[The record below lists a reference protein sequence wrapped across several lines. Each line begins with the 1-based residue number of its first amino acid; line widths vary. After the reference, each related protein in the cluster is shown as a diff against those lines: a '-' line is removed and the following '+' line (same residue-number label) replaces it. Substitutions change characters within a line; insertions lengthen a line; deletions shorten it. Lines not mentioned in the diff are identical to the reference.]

1 MGPAAHK
8 AAHKAELSPIVYDL
22 MSDHIMNEIYVHI
35 L

>member
-8 AAHKAELSPIVYDL
+8 AELIPIVYDL
-22 MSDHIMNEIYVHI
+22 VSDHIMNEIYVHI